1 MKTIITLLI
10 LLFLIAIP
18 TKIFANERNKN
29 PDQKLPF
36 SQIIDWRE
44 EGQRQKY
51 DELLAEKYKIESY
64 PILYFSQ
71 GEVIKDPWYRNE
83 QFKIISDSKGIIKG
97 YILSFENITI
107 PILFYKQKSD
117 DDKPVLTYARTND
130 FEIIANTNGKK
141 IKLNSFDVSS
151 LTWCEKIIGNAIG
164 YEVKEN
170 RGIFKEVPQK
180 GYNYCQSTTE
190 MLNFLENH
198 FEALKGSWRQYVY
211 DGSLRIDRGDRLE
224 RYEKIKSQIRTEVKK
239 YGGNNWEKITRDI
252 QKKWPAMK

>member
-1 MKTIITLLI
+1 M
-10 LLFLIAIP
+10 
-18 TKIFANERNKN
+18 R
-29 PDQKLPF
+29 
-36 SQIIDWRE
+36 
-44 EGQRQKY
+44 
-51 DELLAEKYKIESY
+51 
-64 PILYFSQ
+64 
-71 GEVIKDPWYRNE
+71 
-83 QFKIISDSKGIIKG
+83 FK
-97 YILSFENITI
+97 NITI

-117 DDKPVLTYARTND
+117 DDKPVLTYARTNN

-198 FEALKGSWRQYVY
+198 FEVLKGSWQQYVY
-211 DGSLRIDRGDRLE
+211 GGSLRMDTGDRLE

-239 YGGNNWEKITRDI
+239 YCGNDWGKITRDI
-252 QKKWPAMK
+252 QKKWPTMK